1 MRRSWTRAKNRG
13 AIRILVS
20 CRSPLAVTADKA
32 YVSEQV
38 RQQIKDE
45 GVLPVIPNRS
55 NTARKLNIRS
65 ASTAAAPPSR
75 ITSVASRI
83 SQTRYD
89 IARNFLV
96 ATTVVGVLL
105 PDPAVSPDPNLSLL
119 AFHSLMQSAIK

>member
-38 RQQIKDE
+38 RQRIKDE

-55 NTARKLNIRS
+55 NTAKKAYNPKRFYRRRHTIENYFCRIEDFANPLRHRQKLPCCNHRRRRS
-65 ASTAAAPPSR
+65 
-75 ITSVASRI
+75 
-83 SQTRYD
+83 
-89 IARNFLV
+89 
-96 ATTVVGVLL
+96 L
-105 PDPAVSPDPNLSLL
+105 PDQTVSPDPNLSLL
-119 AFHSLMQSAIK
+119 AY